1 MKAHSTQSAQSSLVR
16 RSSDRPQPIKD
27 QSFEDLYISAEHAID
42 ALERSVESA
51 RSVFVGKAG
60 YEERAPYAP
69 ATPIDL
75 ESARDTLAEME
86 RDRAASEHPTIRA
99 QCDRDIATLRADIA
113 RVERDRAID
122 ASEARVVA
130 HTTWRA
136 QEHDDST
143 PPANVVSREDLARL
157 TSAFRS
163 ARSRCNTAWSS
174 YHPYDHIPI
183 AW

>member
-1 MKAHSTQSAQSSLVR
+1 MKAQNQPTQSQSTSVR
-16 RSSDRPQPIKD
+16 RSSERPQPIKD

-51 RSVFVGKAG
+51 QAVF
-60 YEERAPYAP
+60 EP
-69 ATPIDL
+69 ATGMTNPEQWHADRIA
-75 ESARDTLAEME
+75 SAE
-86 RDRAASEHPTIRA
+86 RSRAAATTRQDRAFYDETIAMHRA
-99 QCDRDIATLRADIA
+99 GLSRL
-113 RVERDRAID
+113 ERDRAID